1 MTISKLEHAGSV
13 YYNVDPVANVFGL
26 PVEVLQA
33 ALIGQAWELIR
44 AERDRRIA
52 ATDYTQMPDSPL
64 TAEQRQAFA
73 AYRQALRDI
82 PQDHES
88 PDAVAWPVI
97 PALS

>member
-1 MTISKLEHAGSV
+1 MVIKEIEHDGKT
-13 YYNVDPVANVFGL
+13 YYNIDPFDNVFGI
-26 PVEVLQA
+26 PTDVLQA
-33 ALIGQAWELIR
+33 ALIAEAWELIR

-82 PQDHES
+82 PQDHDS
-88 PDAVAWPVI
+88 PDAVAWPDV

>member
-1 MTISKLEHAGSV
+1 MIKKVSYNGFD
-13 YYNVDPVANVFGL
+13 YYNVPFDGGGL
-26 PVEVLQA
+26 GIPADVLLA
-33 ALIGQAWELIR
+33 AINAQAWELIR

-82 PQDHES
+82 PQDHDS
-88 PDAVAWPVI
+88 PDAVAWPDV

>member
-1 MTISKLEHAGSV
+1 MIIQKLVYGDTV
-13 YYNVDPVANVFGL
+13 YYNYDAVENIFGI
-26 PVEVLQA
+26 PAAVLQA
-33 ALIGQAWELIR
+33 ALIADAWELIR

>member
-1 MTISKLEHAGSV
+1 MIKEFS
-13 YYNVDPVANVFGL
+13 YNGATYFNVPADGGGL
-26 PVEVLQA
+26 GIPPDVLSA
-33 ALIGQAWELIR
+33 ALLDQAWGLIR

-82 PQDHES
+82 PQDHDS
-88 PDAVAWPVI
+88 PDAVAWPDV

>member
-1 MTISKLEHAGSV
+1 MINEVSYNGAVYFNVPADGGGLGIPPSV
-13 YYNVDPVANVFGL
+13 L
-26 PVEVLQA
+26 SA
-33 ALIGQAWELIR
+33 ALIAQAWGLIR

-52 ATDYTQMPDSPL
+52 ATDYTQMPDAPL

-82 PQDHES
+82 PQDHNS
-88 PDAVAWPVI
+88 PDAVVWPDL